1 MRIGMS
7 LAISLLA
14 FFPAVAADEGP
25 EDVARRFMQA
35 VYSHDKASFDSA
47 IVPNPRADRL
57 LGKKHLSFAEAN
69 EIFRETAAME
79 FKNVQPFTFRG
90 SPAAAGNDGQYPI
103 GTRVRYMTGYRGTP
117 LVVTVVRAAA
127 GWRVDVRWW
136 LAMIDQ
142 GPEPQPKPGTPDFA
156 IKALITALV
165 TDDREHAKDFITPG
179 GDAALLFAEA
189 PAEPDHS
196 DQVVL
201 LALEMP
207 LVEIPPNE
215 FYALPS
221 GRIVEGFRDSTRE
234 KLLVGLYGPLEMPFI
249 VRRIGGKWRV
259 VPEPYFK
266 ILNRG

>member
-1 MRIGMS
+1 MRIGIS

-14 FFPAVAADEGP
+14 FLPAVAAEEGP
-25 EDVARRFMQA
+25 EDVARRFMRA
-35 VYSHDKASFDSA
+35 VYSHDKTSFESA

-57 LGKKHLSFAEAN
+57 LGKKNLSFAEAN
-69 EIFRETAAME
+69 QIFRETAAME
-79 FKNVQPFTFRG
+79 FKTVQPFTFRG
-90 SPAAAGNDGQYPI
+90 LASPSPGPLGHPLPAVAGRGALAPDPSPREAGRRCRVAADEG
-103 GTRVRYMTGYRGTP
+103 
-117 LVVTVVRAAA
+117 
-127 GWRVDVRWW
+127 
-136 LAMIDQ
+136 
-142 GPEPQPKPGTPDFA
+142 PDFA

-165 TDDREHAKDFITPG
+165 IRDREHAKDFITPG

-221 GRIVEGFRDSTRE
+221 GRIVEGFRDSTKE

-249 VRRIGGKWRV
+249 VRRVGEKWRV

>member
-25 EDVARRFMQA
+25 EDVARRFMRA

-90 SPAAAGNDGQYPI
+90 SPAAAGNDGQYPN
-103 GTRVRYMTGYRGTP
+103 GTMVRYMTGYRGTP

-142 GPEPQPKPGTPDFA
+142 GPE
-156 IKALITALV
+156 
-165 TDDREHAKDFITPG
+165 
-179 GDAALLFAEA
+179 
-189 PAEPDHS
+189 
-196 DQVVL
+196 
-201 LALEMP
+201 LE
-207 LVEIPPNE
+207 
-215 FYALPS
+215 
-221 GRIVEGFRDSTRE
+221 
-234 KLLVGLYGPLEMPFI
+234 
-249 VRRIGGKWRV
+249 
-259 VPEPYFK
+259 
-266 ILNRG
+266 